1 MDLTTLQHI
10 YEQGGPY
17 ATVYLEGRSPR
28 EDAREEMRLR
38 WKALRERLQNEGAAD
53 SALTALES
61 ALESSV
67 PGEEQTNGRVL
78 VANSEQVV
86 LHAPW
91 DAALGAGDNAVWQE
105 LPDLGPYLREHS
117 RAVRVLLVVADQ
129 LSVQVR
135 QEVVA
140 EQHEPREVAE
150 EQVAP
155 GSQDQI
161 EHPRGQGGQHRNMV
175 HKPRGQA
182 EAQSR
187 IQRRADEVAKAH
199 GKEINDRLR
208 KIASEFRPHVL
219 VLAGEVKGRET
230 VRAELNDD
238 LVKILVETDRGGAG
252 AGESTAALN
261 DELLRIAGEVSQRN
275 AEEMGRRWSA
285 AMAHELA
292 VQGAGDTAH
301 AAEQGAVE
309 TLLLEPQRTATREEF
324 LIKMG
329 AKTDAQVDVVT
340 GDTEL
345 GDGVGAILRYRMT
358 S

>member
-17 ATVYLEGRSPR
+17 ATVYLEGRSPA
-28 EDAREEMRLR
+28 EDARQEIRLR
-38 WKALRERLQNEGAAD
+38 WKALRERLQKEGAPD
-53 SALTALES
+53 TVVTALES
-61 ALESSV
+61 ALDSSV
-67 PGEEQTNGRVL
+67 SGEEQTNGRVL
-78 VANSEQVV
+78 VANSEHV
-86 LHAPW
+86 LLQAPW

-129 LSVQVR
+129 LSAQVR

-150 EQVAP
+150 QEIPSGGRDQV
-155 GSQDQI
+155 DK
-161 EHPRGQGGQHRNMV
+161 PRGQGGAHSNMV
-175 HKPRGQA
+175 HKPRGQG
-182 EAQSR
+182 ESQRR

-199 GKEINDRLR
+199 GKEISDRLR
-208 KIASEFRPHVL
+208 KIASEFQPHVL

-238 LVKILVETDRGGAG
+238 LAKILAETDRGGEG
-252 AGESTAALN
+252 PGDSGAALT
-261 DELLRIAGEVSQRN
+261 DEVLRIAGEVSERD
-275 AEEMGRRWSA
+275 AEEMSRRWSA

-292 VQGAGDTAH
+292 VQGAADTAH
-301 AAEQGAVE
+301 AVEQGAVE
-309 TLLLEPQRTATREEF
+309 TLLLEPRRTATREEF